1 MIRSFERKDV
11 KLLPS
16 IFTERVGL
24 NRKYLLSL
32 DSNALLQN
40 FYLEAGIIVP
50 ECQIVEKPE
59 ETYLHWGWE
68 SPTCQLRGHFL
79 GHWLSAASMFI
90 NDGDDELDGKL
101 NHIIDELE
109 RCQRFNGGRWIGSIP
124 QKYFDLLETDNY
136 IWSPQYT
143 MHKTLMG
150 LMHAYM
156 YAHNEKALVIL
167 DNVSEWYVEWT
178 QKMLERCPKAIYSG
192 EEGGM
197 LEVWAT
203 LYEITKKEKYMI
215 LAERYSHS
223 EMFEKLLEGRDVLTD
238 NHANASI
245 PWAQG
250 AAKMYDVTGDE
261 KWLNIVKKF
270 WRCACVERQSFC
282 TGGQNAGEFWIPP
295 RSLGSYMG
303 DRNQEFCTVYNM
315 VRLSDYLCRFTGD
328 KIYADY
334 IEKNLYNGFLAQ
346 QNRQTGM
353 PTYFL
358 PMREGSR
365 KKWGTPT
372 HDFWCCHGTMIQA
385 QTLYK
390 TLCYY
395 IDEETDTL
403 TVSQYIPSTVS
414 FTLNGK
420 PAKFTQGIDMK
431 FYSDMSMFDE
441 NDNGQK
447 SRWFLKFVIS
457 FEGRYRIRFR
467 LPKWAEN
474 CPFIYINNAEVE
486 TTIQDGYIIVDR
498 EWMSGDEVGIY
509 LRTVPYLEYIED
521 TPEMAAVMEGPVALA
536 GVIDT
541 DYGIDLKGKKISDIL
556 IPCREHTY
564 TTYPWQQS
572 TYRTRGQKKN
582 FTFVPLYEITDEQYT
597 LYFNIDGDN
606 NVNASEDAQ

>member
-250 AAKMYDVTGDE
+250 AAKMYDVTAPE
-261 KWLNIVKKF
+261 IM
-270 WRCACVERQSFC
+270 C
-282 TGGQNAGEFWIPP
+282 
-295 RSLGSYMG
+295 RS
-303 DRNQEFCTVYNM
+303 T
-315 VRLSDYLCRFTGD
+315 
-328 KIYADY
+328 
-334 IEKNLYNGFLAQ
+334 
-346 QNRQTGM
+346 
-353 PTYFL
+353 PFL
-358 PMREGSR
+358 PAALTHR
-365 KKWGTPT
+365 KEICR
-372 HDFWCCHGTMIQA
+372 H
-385 QTLYK
+385 
-390 TLCYY
+390 
-395 IDEETDTL
+395 
-403 TVSQYIPSTVS
+403 S
-414 FTLNGK
+414 
-420 PAKFTQGIDMK
+420 
-431 FYSDMSMFDE
+431 
-441 NDNGQK
+441 
-447 SRWFLKFVIS
+447 
-457 FEGRYRIRFR
+457 R
-467 LPKWAEN
+467 LPVLLCQETVIKVLLDIIGINLVTCKSAE
-474 CPFIYINNAEVE
+474 
-486 TTIQDGYIIVDR
+486 IIRKTYHIVN
-498 EWMSGDEVGIY
+498 
-509 LRTVPYLEYIED
+509 RTELLI
-521 TPEMAAVMEGPVALA
+521 PVAH
-536 GVIDT
+536 I
-541 DYGIDLKGKKISDIL
+541 
-556 IPCREHTY
+556 
-564 TTYPWQQS
+564 
-572 TYRTRGQKKN
+572 
-582 FTFVPLYEITDEQYT
+582 
-597 LYFNIDGDN
+597 
-606 NVNASEDAQ
+606 

>member
-1 MIRSFERKDV
+1 MIKSIESTKV

-16 IFTERVGL
+16 IFTERVEV

-32 DSNALLQN
+32 NSTALLQN
-40 FYLEAGIIVP
+40 FYLEAGIILP
-50 ECQIVEKPE
+50 ECQTVSDPSQ
-59 ETYLHWGWE
+59 TYLHWGWE

-79 GHWLSAASMFI
+79 GHWLSAASVLI
-90 NDGDDELDGKL
+90 EEGDEELRGKL
-101 NHIIDELE
+101 NHIIDELA
-109 RCQRFNGGRWIGSIP
+109 RCQEFNGGQWIGSIP

-143 MHKTLMG
+143 MQKTLMG
-150 LMHAYM
+150 LLHAYI
-156 YAHNEKALVIL
+156 YAKNEKALKIL
-167 DNVSEWYVEWT
+167 SNVSDWYMDWT
-178 QKMLERCPKAIYSG
+178 SKMLQRCPIAIYKG

-203 LYEITKKEKYMI
+203 LYEITKDNRFMV

-223 EMFEKLLEGRDVLTD
+223 IVFDKLLEGKDALTD
-238 NHANASI
+238 FHANATI

-250 AAKMYDVTGDE
+250 AAKMYDITGDE

-295 RSLGSYMG
+295 HSLGSYMG
-303 DRNQEFCTVYNM
+303 ERNQEFCTVYNM

-346 QNRQTGM
+346 QNKVTGM

-372 HDFWCCHGTMIQA
+372 HDFWCCHGTMIQS

-395 IDEETDTL
+395 LDDADRTL
-403 TVSQYIPSTVS
+403 TVSQYIPSVLE
-414 FTLNGK
+414 FTANGK
-420 PAKFTQGIDMK
+420 PARFEQNIDMK
-431 FYSDMSMFDE
+431 YYDAVSLFDE
-441 NDNGQK
+441 SATSQK
-447 SRWFLKFVIS
+447 SRWFLRFRASI
-457 FEGRYRIRFR
+457 EGQYKIRFR
-467 LPKWAEN
+467 LPKWAGA

-498 EWMSGDEVGIY
+498 SWNEGDEIGIY
-509 LRTVPYLEYIED
+509 FRTVPYLEYIED
-521 TPEMAAVMEGPVALA
+521 TPEMAAVMEGPVVLA
-536 GVIDT
+536 GLIDT
-541 DYGIDLKGKKISDIL
+541 DYGIELKGKKVVDTL
-556 IPCREHTY
+556 LPCREHTY

-582 FTFVPLYEITDEQYT
+582 FTFVPLYEVTDEQYT
-597 LYFNIDGDN
+597 LYFTIDEGNDK
-606 NVNASEDAQ
+606 